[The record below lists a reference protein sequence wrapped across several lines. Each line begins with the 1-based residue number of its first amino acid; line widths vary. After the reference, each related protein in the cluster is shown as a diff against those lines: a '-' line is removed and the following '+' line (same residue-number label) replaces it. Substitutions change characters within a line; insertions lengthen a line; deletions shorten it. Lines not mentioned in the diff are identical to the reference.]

1 MGQTQKKNISVLT
14 EQEKKARLLPTTHGL
29 AFPGTVGFQEH
40 GKCGPTCGEL
50 LLGASPSPPPCHCPE
65 TPVRGSVL
73 GFPEVTLGLPLLLH
87 GQRVEGTLAPSLEA
101 EVAPPPLQM

>member
-1 MGQTQKKNISVLT
+1 M
-14 EQEKKARLLPTTHGL
+14 
-29 AFPGTVGFQEH
+29 
-40 GKCGPTCGEL
+40 
-50 LLGASPSPPPCHCPE
+50 
-65 TPVRGSVL
+65 